1 MRGSY
6 LLLAKL
12 VIVAACGTSGT
23 GSDATTA
30 AAPDPTTTTDAPVG
44 ASTTVPTSSTTSE
57 SAFPVTVEADNGS
70 VTIEKVPEAIVSLS
84 STATEM
90 LFAIGAGEQVVAVD
104 DQSNYPEDAPTTDL
118 SGFTPNIEAILAH
131 GPDLVVIGYDPGD
144 LAASLNA
151 AGVPVIFDDAAL
163 TLEETYG
170 QIETLGAATGHV
182 DGAITLSESIR
193 SDLAAIADGASDVPD
208 GTTYYHELDNTFY
221 TATSSTFF
229 GQIYE
234 MFGLENIADPADE
247 DGSAFGYPQLSSEY
261 IVSADPDL
269 IVLADVLYGESAE
282 TVAARPGWDVLTAV
296 QEGNVVEL
304 DSDIASRWGP
314 RIVDFAE
321 SVADA
326 VEAYVSEG

>member
-1 MRGSY
+1 MRRSS
-6 LLLAKL
+6 LLLAML
-12 VIVAACGTSGT
+12 LIGAACGTTDT
-23 GSDATTA
+23 GGVATTTA
-30 AAPDPTTTTDAPVG
+30 ADPTTTTDGPVA
-44 ASTTVPTSSTTSE
+44 ASTTVPTSSTTTGP
-57 SAFPVTVEADNGS
+57 AFPVTVEADNGS
-70 VTIEKVPEAIVSLS
+70 VTIETMPEAIVSLS

-90 LFAIGAGEQVVAVD
+90 LFAIGAEDQVVAVD
-104 DQSNYPEDAPTTDL
+104 DQSNYPEDAPVTDL

-131 GPDLVVIGYDPGD
+131 EPDLVVIGYEPGE

-151 AGVPVIFDDAAL
+151 AGVPVIHHDAAL
-163 TLEETYG
+163 MVEDTYR
-170 QIETLGAATGHV
+170 QIESLGAATGHV
-182 DGAITLSESIR
+182 DEAMILSESIR
-193 SDLAAIADGASDVPD
+193 SDLAAIAEETPDVPV

-221 TATSSTFF
+221 TATSTTFF
-229 GQIYE
+229 GQIYG
-234 MFGLENIADPADE
+234 MFGLENIADPADG

-269 IVLADVLYGESAE
+269 IFLADVLYGESAE
-282 TVAARPGWDVLTAV
+282 TVAARPGWDILTAV

-321 SVADA
+321 SIADS